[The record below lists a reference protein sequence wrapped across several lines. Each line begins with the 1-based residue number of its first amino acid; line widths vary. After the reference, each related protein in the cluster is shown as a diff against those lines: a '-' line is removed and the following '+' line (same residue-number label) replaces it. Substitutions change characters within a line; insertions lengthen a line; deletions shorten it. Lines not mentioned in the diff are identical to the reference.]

1 MATVLKQQPVY
12 SSTAI
17 AQIVHNAAQG
27 LNAML
32 EYVQNPASIPVHA
45 PAMQNAALASSVMQL
60 CNVLCSQH
68 NQTMICAR
76 ENAQK

>member
-12 SSTAI
+12 SSTPI
-17 AQIVHNAAQG
+17 VQIVRNAAQG

-32 EYVQNPASIPVHA
+32 EHAQNPASIPAHA
-45 PAMQNAALASSVMQL
+45 PAMQNAALASSVIQL
-60 CNVLCSQH
+60 CNALCNQH